1 MKRYQLGGAAFLL
14 FLGAFICWEARK
26 LEYGRIV
33 KPGPAFF
40 PFWLGVAL
48 MIVSVALIWRM
59 AREKT
64 DRSVSSPDLW
74 KGLRW
79 EKVLYSLAA
88 LSLYAFFLESLGY
101 ILATC
106 LLMVFFFRAIEPQ
119 RWFVVIFGA
128 VVTSFITYAL
138 FRLWLQVQLP
148 MGLWG
153 M

>member
-1 MKRYQLGGAAFLL
+1 MKRYQLGAAAFLL
-14 FLGAFICWEARK
+14 FVGAFVCWEARK

-33 KPGPAFF
+33 KPGPAFL

-48 MIVSVALIWRM
+48 SFVSVVLILRM

-64 DRSVSSPDLW
+64 DRPVSSPGLW

-88 LSLYAFFLESLGY
+88 LLLYGFFLESLGY
-101 ILATC
+101 ILATF

-119 RWFVVIFGA
+119 RWFVAFFGA
-128 VVTSFITYAL
+128 GVTSFITYAL
-138 FRLWLQVQLP
+138 FKVWLQVQLP
-148 MGLWG
+148 IGLWG
-153 M
+153 I